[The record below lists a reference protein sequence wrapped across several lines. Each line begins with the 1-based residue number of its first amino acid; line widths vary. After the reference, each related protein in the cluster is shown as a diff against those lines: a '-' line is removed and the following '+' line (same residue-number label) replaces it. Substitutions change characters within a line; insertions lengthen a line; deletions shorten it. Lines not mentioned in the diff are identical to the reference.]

1 MRPNLKEKIILTA
14 ILLFMK
20 NGYENTTMRQIAKE
34 LDLAVGNVNYYFPKK
49 EEIVK
54 EYHNNVVESF
64 LEKVIEKSFHKNP
77 WITFFAC
84 ESSFMAYIATNS
96 YVKELYASFTKVPA
110 LRDFY
115 VQRHIELFKSI
126 FYEQLPAND
135 ENIQK
140 AVLAGSTLEFEMI
153 SRYDFTNES
162 LEELLIKVFKVQLLF
177 LNLDVDEYKN
187 EIEKGI
193 KEGKSYLETLNV
205 PINETVF
212 LRSSKFNKE

>member
-1 MRPNLKEKIILTA
+1 
-14 ILLFMK
+14 
-20 NGYENTTMRQIAKE
+20 
-34 LDLAVGNVNYYFPKK
+34 
-49 EEIVK
+49 
-54 EYHNNVVESF
+54 
-64 LEKVIEKSFHKNP
+64 
-77 WITFFAC
+77 
-84 ESSFMAYIATNS
+84 
-96 YVKELYASFTKVPA
+96 
-110 LRDFY
+110 
-115 VQRHIELFKSI
+115 
-126 FYEQLPAND
+126 
-135 ENIQK
+135 
-140 AVLAGSTLEFEMI
+140 MI